1 VTRTHQTLVPVD
13 DCHYCSCRT
22 DVYPVIFQRDDRQVK
37 RSLKGQ
43 HGIAVMNLKPQRHRG
58 HGVPTSNGHEATRK
72 RRRRQIG
79 ASGINDLVE
88 TLMSLMPKGET
99 TEF

>member
-1 VTRTHQTLVPVD
+1 THPNLIPVG
-13 DCHYCSCRT
+13 DCHRRSNTT
-22 DVYPVIFQRDDRQVK
+22 DVYPLIYQCGEWQVK

-43 HGIAVMNLKPQRHRG
+43 HGITVMNPKPQRHRG

-79 ASGINDLVE
+79 EGGINDLVE